1 MSWIILTFV
10 VGVANL
16 VLGYVS
22 AVLLG
27 YGPRTLHEAW
37 AACAGTPPARWTD
50 PALVDA
56 MVDRLATE
64 AEEANQAAKQAS
76 KPPPPE
82 ATLRDV
88 VLSLRDD
95 LPKNEAKLIDV
106 DTALRSAAPTAETN
120 QAQVQAVQENCQTY
134 LDTLGKKSAEIQ
146 SQLALL
152 GPFKPIG
159 QQIDMALVE
168 QSTQIDA
175 AVRNLA
181 QSDVTSEPATAA
193 SYLKREVVAMVGLM
207 HQLRDY
213 LATTFMDIVWQDKR
227 LRETAESETLD
238 ELTEVPNR
246 IGFELALQER
256 WEQNRFREQAHSAI
270 LFDIDDLAEL
280 DQEHGVAAGKHV
292 LRTLVARL
300 REGQGPT
307 DAIFRFSGQQFV
319 ILQAGVEG
327 AAALQTAKRISET
340 IQAATIPFGQSMIA
354 VSLTGAVVQILPTS
368 TPRDILARFDDALAT
383 AKRIAR
389 GRVYLADKNK
399 APPQMFKAE

>member
-10 VGVANL
+10 VGVVNL
-16 VLGYVS
+16 VLGYVI

-27 YGPRTLHEAW
+27 YGPRTLREAW
-37 AACAGTPPARWTD
+37 AACAGTPSARGMD
-50 PALVDA
+50 PASVDA
-56 MVDRLATE
+56 MVNRLTTE
-64 AEEANQAAKQAS
+64 AEETQQAVKQAP

-193 SYLKREVVAMVGLM
+193 GYLKREVVAMVGLM

-368 TPRDILARFDDALAT
+368 APRDILARFDDALST